1 MAARAFLRLTDE
13 LREAFASAQDDETL
27 RFLRV
32 EVANGDSLTTV
43 GSGRKDES
51 IQVDFDSLAKVRRK
65 QMNAEGGL
73 L

>member
-32 EVANGDSLTTV
+32 EVANGDSLTSV
-43 GSGRKDES
+43 GSGLKGES
-51 IQVDFDSLAKVRRK
+51 IKEDFDSLAKV
-65 QMNAEGGL
+65 GGR
-73 L
+73 